1 MVKYQADK
9 ALYREGCTAK
19 SWANAR
25 HGLLS
30 SRCWSDSPLPP
41 LLLFPCSPLW
51 QSGSFPFFKSSSWF
65 AIVAC
70 VEILHPAPSAFWE
83 FAALVPSTSEWIL
96 CELTVLIRK
105 LHLIVKGGGGHGGD
119 CHEPLRHSCQ
129 LSRDKN
135 RTKQNL
141 ESGKCRLCCMSLHL
155 FFCICEHECR
165 SASVASLFSTRAS
178 LRFADRICAMV
189 DQGRGAN
196 HRPIVSLFFSKPQ

>member
-1 MVKYQADK
+1 M
-9 ALYREGCTAK
+9 
-19 SWANAR
+19 
-25 HGLLS
+25 
-30 SRCWSDSPLPP
+30 
-41 LLLFPCSPLW
+41 
-51 QSGSFPFFKSSSWF
+51 
-65 AIVAC
+65 
-70 VEILHPAPSAFWE
+70 
-83 FAALVPSTSEWIL
+83 
-96 CELTVLIRK
+96 
-105 LHLIVKGGGGHGGD
+105 IVKGGGGHGGD

-196 HRPIVSLFFSKPQ
+196 HQPLVSLFFQNRNNKQTVKRFLIAISNSKTIHHRPVSHRPVCSLWQIWCRFYQLSYFPWEGVGG